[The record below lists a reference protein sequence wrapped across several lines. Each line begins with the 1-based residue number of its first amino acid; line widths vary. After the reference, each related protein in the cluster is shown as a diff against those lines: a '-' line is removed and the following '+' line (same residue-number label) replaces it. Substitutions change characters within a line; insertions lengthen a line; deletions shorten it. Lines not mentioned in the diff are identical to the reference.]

1 MRIFIKNIKEQIE
14 LNKEQK
20 NYIKKVMRKTDGFK
34 LKVFNESEEY
44 EAELKENSL
53 IRKELIRKAEPAQ
66 KVKLAVCSIKKHR
79 LEWLIEKATEI
90 GADEITIL
98 KSERTQFE
106 YKNIERLE
114 KIALEATEQSNRMSL
129 VKIKK
134 QNLKEFLKE
143 ADENWVCAS
152 LEEKVEENKEN
163 KEFKASGIVIGPE
176 GGWSAKEEKELNKLN
191 KIKLSENVLRTETA
205 AIVGLSLLKSFF

>member
-1 MRIFIKNIKEQIE
+1 
-14 LNKEQK
+14 
-20 NYIKKVMRKTDGFK
+20 
-34 LKVFNESEEY
+34 
-44 EAELKENSL
+44 
-53 IRKELIRKAEPAQ
+53 
-66 KVKLAVCSIKKHR
+66 
-79 LEWLIEKATEI
+79 
-90 GADEITIL
+90 
-98 KSERTQFE
+98 
-106 YKNIERLE
+106 
-114 KIALEATEQSNRMSL
+114 MSL

-152 LEEKVEENKEN
+152 LEEKVEEN

>member
-34 LKVFNESEEY
+34 LKVFNENEEY

-90 GADEITIL
+90 GANEITIL

-106 YKNIERLE
+106 YKNIE
-114 KIALEATEQSNRMSL
+114 SL

>member
-44 EAELKENSL
+44 EAELKENTL

-66 KVKLAVCSIKKHR
+66 KIKLAVCSIKKHR

-114 KIALEATEQSNRMSL
+114 KIALEATEQSNRISL

-134 QNLKEFLKE
+134 QDLKEFLKE
-143 ADENWVCAS
+143 ADESWLCAS
-152 LEEKVEENKEN
+152 LEEKVEEN